1 MKNREDF
8 VFLPHPRGL
17 TWEDGTLSLEDNR
30 LIVLNADDTQALHF
44 TGRRF
49 QEALSERFDLSW
61 ELVGSTFVPAEKVGL
76 TLTILPEAIPHSE
89 GYRLT
94 VRPTDIE
101 IQAHDAAGAF
111 YGVCTLLQLLEQ
123 LEDHVVPSLRI
134 EDWPDFPARG
144 VMLDISRDKVYKMET
159 LFELVDRLASWKI
172 NELQLYTEH
181 TFAYQQHPVVWAEAS
196 PMTAEQIMELDAYCR
211 DRFIELVPN
220 QNSFGHMHHWLEH
233 EQYEHLAE
241 NLGEFPV
248 PWGGTRKGP
257 FSLAPT
263 EPGSLELMR
272 GLYDELLPNFSSR
285 TLNVGCDET
294 WDLGSGKS
302 KAACEEKGTVRV
314 YLDFLMKIYHE
325 VKRRGYTMQFW
336 GDIVIQHP
344 EVVPELP
351 KDAVALE
358 WGYLADDPFD
368 EHCAQYAAA
377 GVPFYVC
384 PGTFSWCSIA
394 GLTDNV
400 LGNLRNAAV
409 NGLKHGAAG
418 YLNTDWGDRGHW
430 QQLPASFLGFVMG
443 AAYSWNAV
451 TAEEIDVPEA
461 ISRFAFDDPTG
472 IMGRVT
478 YDLGNVYQVPG
489 YVPRWGNILFY
500 ILQDPQADEDVHEF
514 EVADFERTLDAIDD
528 AMAPLD
534 DAQMERPD
542 AGLVKR
548 EFKMMAWM
556 LRHAC
561 KVAILRR
568 TDDEERAAA
577 LRAEL
582 ADDLE
587 AMLEAYEDLWLRRNR
602 PGGLKDSLAHF
613 DKLRAVYNEE

>member
-8 VFLPHPRGL
+8 IFLPYPRSL
-17 TWEDGTLSLEDNR
+17 TWREGTFALKKDR
-30 LIVLNADDTQALHF
+30 LIALNADEPQTLRFAAGKFQAAI
-44 TGRRF
+44 
-49 QEALSERFDLSW
+49 EAHFDLRW
-61 ELVGSTFVPAEKVGL
+61 ELVGGNAVPAEQVGL
-76 TLTILPEAIPHSE
+76 TLIVRPEAVPHPE
-89 GYRLT
+89 GYHLT
-94 VRPTDIE
+94 IAPDGIVV
-101 IQAHDAAGAF
+101 QAHDPAGVF
-111 YGVCTLLQLLEQ
+111 YAVNTLTQLLSQ
-123 LEDHVVPSLRI
+123 LNEPMLPCVEIV
-134 EDWPDFPARG
+134 DWPDFASRG
-144 VMLDISRDKVYKMET
+144 VMLDISRDKVPTMET
-159 LFELVDRLASWKI
+159 LFNLVDRLASWKV
-172 NELQLYTEH
+172 NEFQLYTEH
-181 TFAYQQHPVVWAEAS
+181 TFAYRDHRVVWEDAS
-196 PMTAEQIMELDAYCR
+196 PMTAEQILALDAYCR
-211 DRFIELVPN
+211 ERFVELVPN
-220 QNSFGHMHHWLEH
+220 QNSFGHMQRWLKH
-233 EQYEHLAE
+233 KPYEHLAE

-248 PWGGTRKGP
+248 PWGGTRQGP

-272 GLYDELLPNFSSR
+272 SLYDELLPNFTSR

-302 KAACEEKGTVRV
+302 KALCEEHGKGQV
-314 YLDFLMKIYHE
+314 YLDFLLKIYKD
-325 VKRRGYTMQFW
+325 VKRRGTTMQYW
-336 GDIVIQHP
+336 GDIIIQHP
-344 EVVPELP
+344 ELVPELP

-409 NGLKHGAAG
+409 NGLKHGATG

-443 AAYSWNAV
+443 AAYSWCHT

-472 IMGRVT
+472 AMGRVI

-500 ILQDPQADEDVHEF
+500 ILQDPQTDEDVHEF

-534 DAQMERPD
+534 DAQMARPD
-542 AGLVKR
+542 AALVKR

-561 KVAILRR
+561 KVAILRL
-568 TDDEERAAA
+568 TDNEDQAAA

-582 ADDLE
+582 AADLE
-587 AMLEAYEDLWLRRNR
+587 AMLEAYKDLWLTRNR
-602 PGGLKDSLAHF
+602 PGGLKDSLARF
-613 DKLRAVYNEE
+613 DKLRAAYNEK